1 MKIAYKGALSPGQS
15 VEAFQKHD
23 VFLFPT
29 LSENYGHVIVEAITS
44 GCSVVLS
51 KGTTPWDDINKN
63 GGFIVPLNEE
73 RKWSQIIDDISGMT
87 VETFDRVIESL
98 RCYVLNKLSIEEVK
112 TEYEKM
118 FTDGA

>member
-1 MKIAYKGALSPGQS
+1 M
-15 VEAFQKHD
+15 
-23 VFLFPT
+23 
-29 LSENYGHVIVEAITS
+29 IVEAITS